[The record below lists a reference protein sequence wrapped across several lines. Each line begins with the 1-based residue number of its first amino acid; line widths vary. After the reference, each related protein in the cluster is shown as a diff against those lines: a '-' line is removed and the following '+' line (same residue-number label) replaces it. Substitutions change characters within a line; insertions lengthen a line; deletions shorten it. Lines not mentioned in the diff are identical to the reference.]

1 MRNVVFK
8 KVGMVNFG
16 PYIDKME
23 YEIKPNTL
31 TLITGPNGVG
41 KTMMLDAIPY
51 TLFGITSKGMKGDDV
66 VNNVV
71 GKDCHTWLEFEVN
84 GQAYT
89 VNRYQNY
96 KGRNNVKLEKDGEV
110 LCQGQKEVVP
120 LLESMIQPKQLFMN
134 TLMFGQ
140 KVKDFFTDLGDAKQK
155 EIFRMIL
162 NLDNYLIYY
171 ENSKKAMKQIDQ
183 KVLDCQKKK
192 SVSLELISD
201 ITENLS
207 LLEQKKIDFYEE
219 KEKSLKECVEKLAQL
234 ERFKSGWEEKI
245 KQLEPSVQDLARIES
260 DIKDVEKLIREIDQK
275 YQTEIDKI
283 EGDKNNAL
291 QRLYAGFQERT
302 TAEKE
307 KYEPTI
313 TDLESQIEKLNETLR
328 QENDKI
334 NFNTN
339 EHTARKSELES
350 DIRYLNI
357 DINKLLEVKKRGGG
371 KCPTCFQEITNFD
384 HIDIELNKIN
394 MKLKECEKELNAIN
408 LKYKHLIDDLKN
420 GAIGVQQ
427 NIDGARKTLNEV
439 KTELSDNLSELND
452 KLKEKIEEVESM
464 ANTFKKRKIEEK
476 PKEKSKL
483 DENLSQLLL
492 DQKNCKEYVDDL
504 EQAKNSLSKVENDL
518 SATNERKQYIEN
530 MTFDGSEIERQ
541 NKRMKTITK
550 EMEQFE
556 KQEKLLERERKV
568 TEFWKQSF
576 SSSGIPSMLID
587 EAIPFMNETVS
598 TYLET
603 ISNGRYIVSFDTL
616 AETKSGEI
624 RDKIS
629 VRVLDTISKAN
640 NRLQFS
646 GGQTRIVDIA
656 TILTLGD
663 LQSKVQNV
671 SFNILL
677 FDEIFDSLD
686 DENIGYVSRVLRKLT
701 DKTILIISHRHVD
714 QLEAEEVYSLQ

>member
-1 MRNVVFK
+1 MRDVVFK

-16 PYIDKME
+16 PYTDKME

-66 VNNVV
+66 VNNVA
-71 GKDCHTWLEFEVN
+71 GKNCHTWLEFEVDN
-84 GQAYT
+84 QPYI
-89 VNRYQNY
+89 VNRYQKY
-96 KGRNNVKLEKDGEV
+96 KGRNTVELEKDGEI
-110 LCQGQKEVVP
+110 LFKGQKEVVP
-120 LLESMIQPKQLFMN
+120 QLESMIQPKQLFMN

-171 ENSKKAMKQIDQ
+171 DNAKKAMKLIDQ
-183 KVLDCQKKK
+183 QILDCQKQK

-207 LLEQKKIDFYEE
+207 LLEQKKMEFYDD
-219 KEKSLKECVEKLAQL
+219 KEKSLKDCVEKISQL
-234 ERFKSGWEEKI
+234 ERFKTGWEDKI
-245 KQLEPSVQDLARIES
+245 KRFEPSIQDLVRIEN
-260 DIKDVEKLIREIDQK
+260 DIKDIQKLIQEIDQK
-275 YQTEIDKI
+275 YQDEIDKV

-291 QRLYAGFQERT
+291 QRLYSGFQERT
-302 TAEKE
+302 TAENE

-313 TDLESQIEKLNETLR
+313 TDLEKQLEELNKIFI
-328 QENDKI
+328 QESDKI
-334 NFNTN
+334 GFTKT
-339 EHTARKSELES
+339 EHASIKSELEG
-350 DIRYLNI
+350 DIRYLNS
-357 DINKLLEVKKRGGG
+357 DITKLIHVKKQGGG
-371 KCPTCFQEITNFD
+371 KCPTCFQEITDFK
-384 HIDIELNKIN
+384 HIDIELNKTNI
-394 MKLKECEKELNAIN
+394 KLKECEKELKAIN
-408 LKYKHLIDDLKN
+408 LKHKHLIDSLNN
-420 GAIGVQQ
+420 GLIAVQQ
-427 NIDGARKTLNEV
+427 NIDGAKRTLSEV
-439 KTELSDNLSELND
+439 KTELSDKLSELKD
-452 KLKEKIEEVESM
+452 KLEEKIKKVESM
-464 ANTFKKRKIEEK
+464 ANTFKQRKIEEK

-483 DENLSQLLL
+483 DENLSQLSL
-492 DQKNCKEYVDDL
+492 DWKTCKEYVD
-504 EQAKNSLSKVENDL
+504 EVEKAKTSLSNVENEL
-518 SATNERKQYIEN
+518 AAINERKQYLEN
-530 MTFDGSEIERQ
+530 LTFDNSEIERQ
-541 NKRMKTITK
+541 SKRMTELVQGMKKIH
-550 EMEQFE
+550 EQE
-556 KQEKLLERERKV
+556 ISLERDQKMA
-568 TEFWKQSF
+568 EFWKQAF

-598 TYLET
+598 AYLET

-616 AETKSGEI
+616 AETKGGEI

-663 LQSKVQNV
+663 LQSNVQNV

-686 DENIGYVSRVLRKLT
+686 DENIGYVSRVLRRLT

-714 QLEAEEVYSLQ
+714 QLEAEEVYSL